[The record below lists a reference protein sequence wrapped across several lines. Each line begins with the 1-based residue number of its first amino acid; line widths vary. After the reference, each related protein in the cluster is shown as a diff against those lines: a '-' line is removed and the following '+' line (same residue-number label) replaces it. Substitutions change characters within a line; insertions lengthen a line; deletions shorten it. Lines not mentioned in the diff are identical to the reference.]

1 MGGYPLFEEEIM
13 NNARKV
19 NPLLILAIAFATG
32 PLASCLAPNDSS
44 LMELNRSGKW
54 REAERVGS
62 DMLAHRR
69 TFSFS
74 QLSET
79 YYHVAYAQTRM
90 GKKEEAARTLK
101 EYDAFSGGGTL
112 DWEHLWLDREFMRL
126 KNELG
131 LLDGVQRVLV
141 EAMEENGK
149 GGYARARE
157 LCADALRMKGL
168 TDKQRATAHFV
179 AAACSIKLKD
189 APAAESHLAE
199 FDSIKAG
206 LSSEDLRLFGEEEA
220 RRDLADLEAATD

>member
-1 MGGYPLFEEEIM
+1 LFEEEIM
-13 NNARKV
+13 NHALKIK
-19 NPLLILAIAFATG
+19 PFLALAIALATG
-32 PLASCLAPNDSS
+32 LLASCLAPNEAS

-112 DWEHLWLDREFMRL
+112 DWERLWLDREFMRL

-131 LLDGVQRVLV
+131 LLDGVQQILV
-141 EAMEENGK
+141 DAMEEHGK
-149 GGYARARE
+149 GGYSRARE
-157 LCADALRMKGL
+157 LCAEALEMGGL
-168 TDKQRATAHFV
+168 TAKQRATAHFV

-206 LSSEDLRLFGEEEA
+206 LPPDDLRLFEEDAA
-220 RRDLADLEAATD
+220 RRDLGVLKAGKD